1 MLRSLRRVV
10 SLSPRDGLPLPL
22 PLSPRA
28 GLPLPLSPRAAMS
41 VSIQLQPSPRCLFD
55 EPLEVRVSGLSP
67 LQQVTLKAWLRD
79 DKEQLFHSAAFYTA
93 DPRGQLDLA
102 HSPSLGGHYTGVQPM
117 GLFWSLSPVTPFTR
131 LVKRD
136 VATSPLSVHIEI
148 FEGHWSLG
156 QLPAQPLATAI
167 NQRWFMKEGLLR
179 IPVREGRIRGTL
191 FIPPG
196 DGPFPGVI
204 DLYGSVGGMVEHRA
218 SLLANHG
225 FLTLALGYFGFDDLP
240 QDFMNLD
247 LEYFEEAVNF
257 LRSHPKVK
265 GPGVGAIG
273 ISKGG
278 DLVLSMTTF
287 LPHVIAAVSIG
298 GCNANTL
305 GNLHYKGITLPGLGA
320 TFERIKFLESK
331 LVDISEVTNDPMEE
345 ENKDCIIPIEKA
357 EGHFL
362 FVVGEDD
369 KNWRT
374 PLYAQ
379 QAVEKLKENGKE
391 NYELIT
397 YPEAGHL
404 LEPSYFPFC
413 YASFHRL
420 VGQPVVWGGKKKP
433 HALAQID
440 LWPRMQAFLRKH
452 LEHQSKL

>member
-1 MLRSLRRVV
+1 
-10 SLSPRDGLPLPL
+10 
-22 PLSPRA
+22 
-28 GLPLPLSPRAAMS
+28 MS

-196 DGPFPGVI
+196 NGPFPGVI
-204 DLYGSVGGMVEHRA
+204 SVNEIKGGLLEYRS

-225 FLTLALGYFGFDDLP
+225 FTTLVLAYHNYDDLP
-240 QDFMNLD
+240 KGMINLD
-247 LEYFEEAVNF
+247 LGYFEEAVHF
-257 LRSHPKVK
+257 LKQHPKVK

-273 ISKGG
+273 ISKGA
-278 DLVLSMTTF
+278 DLVLSMAAF
-287 LPHVIAAVSIG
+287 LPDVRAAVVIN
-298 GCNANTL
+298 GC
-305 GNLHYKGITLPGLGA
+305 ITSAEFGLC
-320 TFERIKFLESK
+320 FKNK
-331 LVDISEVTNDPMEE
+331 LISTGLRHTVSRMKIADSGVADVSEVINEVD
-345 ENKDCIIPIEKA
+345 KDSIIPIENTK
-357 EGHFL
+357 GTIL
-362 FVVGEDD
+362 FIAGEED
-369 KNWRT
+369 KNWNSKH
-374 PLYAQ
+374 YVDE
-379 QAVEKLKENGKE
+379 AVKRLKEHGNDGFE
-391 NYELIT
+391 VLRYRGS
-397 YPEAGHL
+397 GHY
-404 LEPSYFPFC
+404 LEPPFFPFC
-413 YASFHRL
+413 YASYHSVL
-420 VGQPVVWGGKKKP
+420 NICTKWGGNAKD
-433 HALAQID
+433 HSSAQVESWQKI
-440 LWPRMQAFLRKH
+440 QAFFRKI
-452 LEHQSKL
+452 LHQ

>member
-1 MLRSLRRVV
+1 MLMRTSLRAMSGSRSV
-10 SLSPRDGLPLPL
+10 LSRPERLPH
-22 PLSPRA
+22 RA
-28 GLPLPLSPRAAMS
+28 GMA
-41 VSIQLQPSPRCLFD
+41 VSIGVQPSPDSLFD
-55 EPLEVRVSGLSP
+55 EPLRMRVSGLSP
-67 LQQVTLKAWLRD
+67 LQPVTMKAWLRD
-79 DKEQLFHSAAFYTA
+79 QKGQLFQSAALYRA
-93 DPRGQLDLA
+93 DGEGELDPA
-102 HSPSLGGHYTGVQPM
+102 HSPSLGGHYTGIQPM
-117 GLFWSLSPVTPFTR
+117 GLLWSLSPQTPFTR

-136 VATSPLSVHIEI
+136 VASSPLSVHIQV
-148 FEGHWSLG
+148 FDGHCSLE
-156 QLPAQPLATAI
+156 QLTHQPLATAT
-167 NQRWFMKEGLLR
+167 NQRWFMKEGVSR
-179 IPVREGRIRGTL
+179 IPVREGRVRGTL

-196 DGPFPGVI
+196 TGPFPGII

-240 QDFMNLD
+240 NDFNNLD

-257 LRSHPKVK
+257 LGQHPKVL
-265 GPGVGAIG
+265 GPGIGAIG

-278 DLVLSMTTF
+278 DLVLSMAAF
-287 LPHVIAAVSIG
+287 LPHVIAVVSIG

-305 GNLHYKGITLPGLGA
+305 GNLHYKNITLPGLSVSID
-320 TFERIKFLESK
+320 RIKFLEST
-331 LVDISEVTNDPMEE
+331 LVDISEVMHNPMDGA
-345 ENKDCIIPIEKA
+345 NNDCIIPIEKA

-369 KNWRT
+369 KNWKT

-379 QAVEKLKENGKE
+379 QAIEKLKENGKE

-413 YASFHRL
+413 YASVHRL
-420 VGQPVVWGGKKKP
+420 VGQPVVWGGEMKP
-433 HALAQID
+433 HALAQLD
-440 LWPRMQAFLRKH
+440 LWPKIQTFLRKH